1 VLKAKISGWQEA
13 ATCIYGMD
21 RMIGRSQLLQRA
33 GRCFCFLFLFCSV
46 LIIRENM
53 VVEIIRVIMV
63 QGWVASLAFWGCYF
77 SFPSALRSVAL
88 FGWQDSFFAI
98 WWCCCLLNWSIKWSM
113 LITRISF
120 HLWNRVG
127 LRSTNTELLF
137 FPSNTEVK
145 KWFGTQGDYFLKNS
159 HCWETPA
166 VFYTVSHVG
175 LEDSPN

>member
-1 VLKAKISGWQEA
+1 MTESCYLHIWDGSD
-13 ATCIYGMD
+13 D
-21 RMIGRSQLLQRA
+21 RQITITTKDRSLFL
-33 GRCFCFLFLFCSV
+33 FLFLFCSI

-137 FPSNTEVK
+137 FSKQYRNQEVIWDTGGLLSK
-145 KWFGTQGDYFLKNS
+145 KFTLLRNSSSLLHCVSCWFRRF
-159 HCWETPA
+159 P
-166 VFYTVSHVG
+166 
-175 LEDSPN
+175 